1 MIKTTTLTRI
11 ILATSIMLLTNMSC
25 SNSEEQQRV
34 RQSRQNRQSPMK
46 NSMLVKQ
53 ADTTK
58 LDTIQPVKIDT
69 NQLANVNNSTNISN
83 NEITIPAEINNVD
96 VNSNYV
102 RVENTK
108 HKNCQYYEEIDF
120 ILKSKLEL
128 YIQQQ
133 NKPIQYFSQ
142 WTLDLFDIRY
152 TRNEVIEYYENK
164 INQELEIMIKNT
176 KFNFKNVDVN
186 KPIIS
191 SK

>member
-11 ILATSIMLLTNMSC
+11 ILVTSIMLLTNMSC

-53 ADTTK
+53 TDTTK

-69 NQLANVNNSTNISN
+69 NQLANVNN

-102 RVENTK
+102 RVENTR

-120 ILKSKLEL
+120 ILKSKLQLHIE
-128 YIQQQ
+128 QQ
-133 NKPIQYFSQ
+133 NKPVQYFSQ